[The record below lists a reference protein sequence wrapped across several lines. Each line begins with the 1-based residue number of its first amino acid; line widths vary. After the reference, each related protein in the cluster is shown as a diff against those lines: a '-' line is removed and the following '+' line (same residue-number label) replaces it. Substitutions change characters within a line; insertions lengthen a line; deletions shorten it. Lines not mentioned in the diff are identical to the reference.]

1 MPDVRFLRL
10 PEVRSRVGLS
20 RSQIYR
26 LIQDGS
32 FPAPLKIGSQV
43 SVWPDGDIVRWQSE
57 AMEKAG
63 RSLFTGQD
71 STIG

>member
-10 PEVRSRVGLS
+10 PEVKDRVGLS

-26 LIQDGS
+26 LVQAGH
-32 FPAPLKIGSQV
+32 FPAPLKLSPQV

-57 AMEKAG
+57 ALQKAG
-63 RSLFTGQD
+63 RAPFTE
-71 STIG
+71 

>member
-26 LIQDGS
+26 LIQDGA
-32 FPAPLKIGSQV
+32 FPAPLKIGTQI
-43 SVWPDGDIVRWQSE
+43 SVWPDDDIVRWQSE
-57 AMEKAG
+57 ALVKAG
-63 RSLFTGQD
+63 RDPFVQLD
-71 STIG
+71 STNG

>member
-1 MPDVRFLRL
+1 MSDVRFLRL
-10 PEVRSRVGLS
+10 PEVRDRVGLS

-32 FPAPLKIGSQV
+32 FPAPLKIGPQV

-63 RSLFTGQD
+63 RAPFAA
-71 STIG
+71 